1 MQNSGA
7 SASQSD
13 LCPSAEINV
22 GDTERTASVVAGGL
36 VVLYG
41 LSKLSLTTTIA
52 AVAGA
57 ALLYRGLTGHCGTYQ
72 ALDLST
78 ACDRGDVAGRDRK
91 RIPVKD
97 VAGTSNNPAGRSQ
110 SQLAK

>member
-13 LCPSAEINV
+13 SCPSAEINV

-52 AVAGA
+52 AVAGV
-57 ALLYRGLTGHCGTYQ
+57 ALLYRGLTGHCSTYQ

-78 ACDRGDVAGRDRK
+78 ACDRGDGACGDRK
-91 RIPVKD
+91 RIPVKGI
-97 VAGTSNNPAGRSQ
+97 AGTLNSPTGSSQ
-110 SQLAK
+110 SQLAR